1 MGASELHRLKPK
13 LRKKRPATLLRAL
26 EQRFLFDA
34 AAIIDPLALVDASAK
49 DTTTTDQ
56 STQTSTTPTTQTTA
70 PTSDVSPPNATAV
83 CTADTTELPA
93 SATTTD
99 NTPTVATDSNQA
111 TQPDVAASAM
121 FVPPSTISPELRN
134 ALQKATDTLRE
145 LPAREDFRQ
154 IIEQSF
160 GRDIA
165 DAAAWEGAYQALQ
178 STLRGEGLQ
187 LRVQLLSAEIMGVA
201 RAAFAAQGPDGTP
214 VVYLNSD
221 WLDAGASPDDIT
233 AALLEEAGHR
243 LDVLMN
249 DEKDSTG
256 DEGEIFSEAV
266 LGIVVSAEKLAQIQ
280 TENDH
285 GCQIDNHQQCQHR
298 GLKTGSYQRQGSE
311 PNLGSSR

>member
-145 LPAREDFRQ
+145 LPAREDFR
-154 IIEQSF
+154 
-160 GRDIA
+160 
-165 DAAAWEGAYQALQ
+165 
-178 STLRGEGLQ
+178 
-187 LRVQLLSAEIMGVA
+187 
-201 RAAFAAQGPDGTP
+201 
-214 VVYLNSD
+214 
-221 WLDAGASPDDIT
+221 
-233 AALLEEAGHR
+233 
-243 LDVLMN
+243 
-249 DEKDSTG
+249 
-256 DEGEIFSEAV
+256 
-266 LGIVVSAEKLAQIQ
+266 
-280 TENDH
+280 
-285 GCQIDNHQQCQHR
+285 
-298 GLKTGSYQRQGSE
+298 
-311 PNLGSSR
+311 